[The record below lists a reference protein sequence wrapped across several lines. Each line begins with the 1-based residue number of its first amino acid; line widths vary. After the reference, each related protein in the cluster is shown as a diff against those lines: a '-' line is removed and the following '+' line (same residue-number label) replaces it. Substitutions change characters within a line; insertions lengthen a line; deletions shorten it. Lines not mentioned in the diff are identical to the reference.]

1 MATDEQESQAREQL
15 KRRLEDISRISAE
28 KLSRTEELGSQLN
41 FQHAVPY
48 FQRTLDLFASL
59 GRMNLEN
66 VPYNALQQLNGQA
79 QNALA
84 LFQQIQSFSVSNEP
98 NPVQARDNLINRARD
113 SYDEQWRIVS
123 PSIAYL
129 VKSGTDFEALERRAR
144 EYVEKMEAQGAQAK
158 EALKQTE
165 NEVGQ
170 ILEKV
175 KTAAAE
181 VGVAQHSTHF
191 HEEAEKHRLASR
203 FWMGSVVTL
212 SVVGALY
219 SLWYFQH
226 NLQSLNASPYWWT
239 HVGYFGSRLL
249 VLSVIFF
256 GIAWSASNFKSHK
269 HNEVINRHR
278 QNALRTFETFVKAT
292 EEKETKDAVLL
303 AATKSIFEGQSSGY
317 LSSEHDQVPSSTII
331 EILRNVGAGK
341 R

>member
-1 MATDEQESQAREQL
+1 LMT
-15 KRRLEDISRISAE
+15 RLEDISKISAE

-41 FQHAVPY
+41 FQNAVPY
-48 FQRTLDLFASL
+48 FHRTMDLFASL

-66 VPYNALQQLNGQA
+66 VPYNVLQQLNGQA

-84 LFQQIQSFSVSNEP
+84 IFQQIQSFSVSNEP

-144 EYVEKMEAQGAQAK
+144 EYVEKMEEQGVHTK

-226 NLQSLNASPYWWT
+226 NLQSLNA
-239 HVGYFGSRLL
+239 
-249 VLSVIFF
+249 
-256 GIAWSASNFKSHK
+256 
-269 HNEVINRHR
+269 
-278 QNALRTFETFVKAT
+278 
-292 EEKETKDAVLL
+292 
-303 AATKSIFEGQSSGY
+303 
-317 LSSEHDQVPSSTII
+317 
-331 EILRNVGAGK
+331 
-341 R
+341 